1 MNNSEKKPGALEGI
15 RVLDLATMIVG
26 PMAVQALGDMGA
38 DVIKVEPL
46 EGDLTR
52 RIGPR
57 HSPDMGAF
65 FLGSNRN
72 KRSICLD
79 LKQPAAQAVLERLVR
94 ESDVVL
100 HSIRTDAARR
110 LGLDYERLRAL
121 RPSIILC
128 HVKGFSDEGP
138 YAGKPAYDDVA
149 QATSGLAAL
158 QSVVSG
164 EPRYVPSILADKIT
178 GLQAAFAVATA
189 LVHRARTGEGQEI
202 SVPMFETMVAF
213 NMIEHQWGESFV
225 PPLAGMGYPPV
236 STAAR
241 RPFKTADGYLC
252 VLPYNDAQWTR
263 FCAAIGDPVLTE
275 DPRYNNHAARQSD
288 QTGFWNEVG
297 RQVAKKT
304 TAEWTAL
311 LTAAD
316 VPFGRV
322 NSLNDLLED
331 PHLKATGFWE
341 ERKHPSEGLL
351 RMPRN
356 PIDMPASPTGVHRL
370 PPHLGEH
377 TEEVLGELGF
387 GAAGIAE
394 LRASGAIGTVTP
406 PKT

>member
-1 MNNSEKKPGALEGI
+1 MNNAEKKPGALEGI

-121 RPSIILC
+121 QPSIILC

-341 ERKHPSEGLL
+341 EREHPSEGLL

-356 PIDMPASPTGVHRL
+356 PIDMPASPTGVHRM

-377 TEEVLGELGF
+377 TAEVLGELGF
-387 GAAGIAE
+387 GAADIAE

-406 PKT
+406 